1 MINSEDMGK
10 GGFIVG
16 YTNRLGLKPQANS
29 QTPLKRTQIFSFF
42 SRLETTF
49 VISLAL
55 KCKAGKL
62 AITML

>member
-1 MINSEDMGK
+1 MINREDMGK
-10 GGFIVG
+10 GGVVDG
-16 YTNRLGLKPQANS
+16 YTHRLGLKPQANS

-55 KCKAGKL
+55 QC
-62 AITML
+62 

>member
-49 VISLAL
+49 IISLAL
-55 KCKAGKL
+55 QC
-62 AITML
+62 